1 MVHWFRVS
9 KINNLSLALKNE
21 ALTLYK
27 LISMLGLKLPT
38 DPRWVNI
45 VERNVEEILTDHAYC
60 EQKAASNAISMIIQY
75 PQYPDLVEAM
85 VLISQEEMEHFGMV
99 HQKMMERGMTLGFER
114 KDPYVNDLADFLRKH
129 KSGGPKASHFVNQML
144 FAAMIEARSCER
156 FKILSEEI
164 DDADL
169 RDFYRSL
176 MESEARHYTTFLG
189 FARKYGQGIDVDAR
203 WQEFLEF
210 EAILMIK
217 YGKTETMH
225 G

>member
-1 MVHWFRVS
+1 
-9 KINNLSLALKNE
+9 
-21 ALTLYK
+21 
-27 LISMLGLKLPT
+27 MLGLKMAT

-45 VERNVEEILTDHAYC
+45 VERNIEEILTDHAYC

-75 PQYPDLVEAM
+75 PEYPDLVQAM
-85 VLISQEEMEHFGMV
+85 VEICQEEMEHFGLV
-99 HQKMMERGMTLGFER
+99 HAKMMERGYHLGFER
-114 KDPYVNDLADFLRKH
+114 KDPYVNDLAKFLKTTADGSKRV
-129 KSGGPKASHFVNQML
+129 HFVNQML

-164 DDADL
+164 NDEDL
-169 RDFYRSL
+169 RNFYRGL

-189 FARKYGQGIDVDAR
+189 FARKYGVGVDIDAR
-203 WQEFLEF
+203 WKEFLEF
-210 EAILMIK
+210 EAALMGK